1 MNDFKELMTHFKALS
16 EDEQKDL
23 LFVILDSMDFYEGEW
38 KKAKGSRKDKLWEL
52 YTTYEFVSSF
62 LLDDPPGFKELGLS
76 TRRFN
81 LMNAHRARLDYEKEK
96 NKA

>member
-1 MNDFKELMTHFKALS
+1 MNDFKELMARFKALS

-23 LFVILDSMDFYEGEW
+23 LFVILDTMDFYESER
-38 KKAKGSRKDKLWEL
+38 KKAKGNRKERLWEL
-52 YTTYEFVSSF
+52 YSTYEFISSF
-62 LLDDPPGFKELGLS
+62 LLDDPDGFKELGLS

-81 LMNAHRARLDYEKEK
+81 LRNAHRARLDYEKEK